1 MNTIEHLEASDVELK
16 SKLNS
21 WETRA
26 GCWINMNVRDKYES
40 KIVDLNNEIKLLTI
54 KNEQQASTYKTLISE
69 N

>member
-1 MNTIEHLEASDVELK
+1 MNTIEHLEANVVELK

-26 GCWINMNVRDKYES
+26 ECWINMNVRDKYES
-40 KIVDLNNEIKLLTI
+40 KIEDLNNEIKLLTI
-54 KNEQQASTYKTLISE
+54 KNQQQAGTYKNLISE